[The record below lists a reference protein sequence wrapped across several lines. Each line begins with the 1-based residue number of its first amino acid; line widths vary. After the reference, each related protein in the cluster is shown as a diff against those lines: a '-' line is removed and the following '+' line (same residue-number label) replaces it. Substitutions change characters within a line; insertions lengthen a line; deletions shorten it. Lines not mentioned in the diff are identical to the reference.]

1 MPVACAWITPS
12 NRSDHAPMSPSS
24 LLVIGYGNPGR
35 GDDGLGPAFVEA
47 ITQEQRSGLRLL
59 SDYQLAV
66 EHASDVAAAA
76 GVLFVDAML
85 PGHDAVCLQ
94 PIAADTGASVSSHTL
109 TPAAV
114 LALATTLYDA
124 TPPAWLLG
132 IPGERFGDVEEG
144 LSDTAMQNLS
154 DARSRFDD
162 WYRQEH
168 ARLLT

>member
-1 MPVACAWITPS
+1 MPVACAWTTPN
-12 NRSDHAPMSPSS
+12 NRSDYAPMSPSS

-47 ITQEQRSGLRLL
+47 LTQEHRPGVRLL

-66 EHASDVAAAA
+66 EHACDVAAAA

-85 PGHDAVCLQ
+85 PSNDAVCVR
-94 PIAADTGASVSSHTL
+94 PIVADTDASVSSHTL

-114 LALATTLYDA
+114 LALATTLYDV

-144 LSDTAMQNLS
+144 LSEAALQNLNT
-154 DARSRFDD
+154 ARSRFDD